1 MGSRT
6 IEFYDDGRTWRNT
19 LSNDS
24 VIHSARPDKIVF
36 SRVSP
41 QDSIAY
47 APSNDKIHYARGQ
60 AMGSIQR
67 RSAFKKVFV
76 AFSPPPPT
84 YDEVVSADNPVAR
97 WRLDEITGTVA
108 NDSVGTNHG
117 TYAGATLNQ
126 APLINAGTAV
136 LFSGSASGI
145 TVPDAAALDL
155 GTVFTVRAW
164 VKTSSAAAMTIYDKG
179 QSGSTWPGYWLR
191 ILAGG
196 RVSCEVRSSNADNPK
211 AVATTTVTV
220 NDGARHMIDAVFV
233 GSSALK
239 IYIDGVERAS
249 VSHSIASAWNT
260 ATALYIGTRFGGGEA
275 YAGVLDELALFATAL
290 SESRIITHYNAGI

>member
-1 MGSRT
+1 MANGGRLGARNVPGV
-6 IEFYDDGRTWRNT
+6 DGFGGVWSLREVA
-19 LSNDS
+19 DA
-24 VIHSARPDKIVF
+24 ARKGLWDRYFMEVF
-36 SRVSP
+36 ADTPVS
-41 QDSIAY
+41 Y
-47 APSNDKIHYARGQ
+47 WK
-60 AMGSIQR
+60 
-67 RSAFKKVFV
+67 
-76 AFSPPPPT
+76 
-84 YDEVVSADNPVAR
+84 
-97 WRLDEITGTVA
+97 LDETTGTTAV
-108 NDSVGTNHG
+108 DSVGGNNG

-136 LFSGSASGI
+136 LFSGSGSGI

-164 VKTSSAAAMTIYDKG
+164 VKTSSAAAMTIYEKG

-191 ILAGG
+191 ILADG
-196 RVSCEVRSSNADNPK
+196 RVSCEVRSGNADNPK

-233 GSSALK
+233 GSGTLK

-260 ATALYIGTRFGGGEA
+260 ATALYIGARFGGGEA
-275 YAGVLDELALFATAL
+275 YAGALDELALFASAL
-290 SESRIITHYNAGI
+290 SAARIVVHYNAGIAP